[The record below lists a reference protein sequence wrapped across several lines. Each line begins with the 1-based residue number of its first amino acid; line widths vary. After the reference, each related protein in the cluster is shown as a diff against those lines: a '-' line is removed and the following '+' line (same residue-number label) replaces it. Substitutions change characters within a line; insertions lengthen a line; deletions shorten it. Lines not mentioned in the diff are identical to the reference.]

1 MSRRSTS
8 FKPLGFELAP
18 GYAAI
23 TELSRRRRRRATPTL
38 LLLAL
43 PVLAAAGGAVAWLV
57 R

>member
-23 TELSRRRRRRATPTL
+23 TELSRRRRRRAAPGL

-43 PVLAAAGGAVAWLV
+43 PVVMAAGAAVAWLV

>member
-1 MSRRSTS
+1 MSRRSSS

-23 TELSRRRRRRATPTL
+23 TELSRRRRRRGQPTL
-38 LLLAL
+38 LILAL
-43 PVLAAAGGAVAWLV
+43 PVLAAAGAAVAWLA